1 MYPVS
6 NAFLNAVK
14 ANTRKYY
21 WTVRITTR
29 GGAVYD
35 FGQEDMVKGSGY
47 ITSQCCENSEIT
59 IGGVYAAEAGLSLI
73 TDIDRY
79 TLLDASLTLAFHL
92 LLADGTYEGVPMGIF
107 FVSEADRHVKAID
120 LKCYDAMLKFDK
132 GFSAF
137 GTSGNAYDF
146 MTLAS
151 VNCGVALAQDRA
163 EIEAMANGTVTLG
176 IAEDNDIETY
186 RDLLYYVAQVL
197 GGFFTI
203 SREGKLE
210 LRKFGAAPVLAVE
223 QAHRFTS
230 SISDFVSVYTAIS
243 STNLKTQVAEYYAL
257 EHDTGLTMNLGVN
270 PLMQLG
276 TEDARKLVCGNIL
289 KDVSAIDYVP
299 FDMDTIGNPALD
311 LGDVLTFR
319 GGQADENKTSVVTS
333 IRVKIGGKQTLKG
346 VGKNPRLTGV
356 KSKNDKN
363 ISGLLASLAGTS
375 EAAKYIITDYTN
387 GSAIA
392 LKDSVEKNLVSLA
405 FAASEK
411 AESAQFFAQVIITV
425 ADTVPVVKSTAASGT
440 IHIPDM
446 DAGGEGNADIEVS
459 PPVIYEVPGKA
470 EVTFRFVVNGEEV
483 LLHRPAET
491 WQEGTHTALLYWPLL
506 KLEANQQN
514 RVELYAKVSG
524 GTGSIGMQG
533 LVATVAGQSLAGAGW
548 DGTVSIEESVK
559 APVLAR
565 GFLHVGT
572 IRDRFVGG
580 ELTENS

>member
-6 NAFLNAVK
+6 NSFLNAVK

-21 WTVRITTR
+21 WTGRITTK
-29 GGAVYD
+29 GGVSYD
-35 FGQEDMVKGSGY
+35 FAQEDMVRGSGY
-47 ITSQCCENSEIT
+47 IASQCCENSEIT

-79 TLLDASLTLAFHL
+79 TLLDASLTLSFHL
-92 LLADGTYEGVPMGIF
+92 LLADGTYEEVPMGIF

-163 EIEAMANGTVTLG
+163 EIEAMANGMVTLG
-176 IAEDNDIETY
+176 IAEYNDIETY

-210 LRKFGAAPVLAVE
+210 LRKFGAAPVLVVE

-230 SISDFVSVYTAIS
+230 SISDFVSAYTAIS

-276 TEDARKLVCGNIL
+276 TEDARKMVCENIL

-299 FDMDTIGNPALD
+299 FDTDTIGNPALD

-319 GGQADENKTSVVTS
+319 GGQADENKASVVTS
-333 IRVKIGGKQTLKG
+333 IRMKIGGKQALKG

-363 ISGLLASLAGTS
+363 ISGLLTSLAGTS

-392 LKDSVEKNLVSLA
+392 LKDGVEKNLVSLA
-405 FAASEK
+405 FAASDK

-425 ADTVPVVKSTAASGT
+425 ADTVPLAKGTEASGT
-440 IHIPDM
+440 VHIPDM
-446 DAGGEGNADIEVS
+446 DAGGEGGSDIEVS
-459 PPVIYEVPGKA
+459 LPVVYEVPGEA
-470 EVTFRFVVNGEEV
+470 AARFRFVVNGEEV
-483 LLHRPAET
+483 LLHQPGET
-491 WQEGTHTALLYWPLL
+491 WQDGTHTALLYWPLL
-506 KLEANQQN
+506 KLEANRQN
-514 RVELYAKVSG
+514 RVELYAKISG
-524 GTGSIGMQG
+524 GNGNIDMQG
-533 LVATVAGQSLAGAGW
+533 LIATVAGQSLAGAGW

-559 APVLAR
+559 APVLVQ
-565 GFLHVGT
+565 GLLHVGT
-572 IRDRFVGG
+572 IKDRFVGG
-580 ELTENS
+580 GLT